1 MPDKALAAILAS
13 LSLLTRFAFLN
24 YPREVV
30 FDEYH
35 FGKFVNGY
43 IKGEY
48 FFDIH
53 PPLGKLVLALSAWMG
68 GYKGEQGWETIGEA
82 IPPSVNLFSL
92 RAAPALQ
99 GSLLAPLMYCCG
111 RALGLSQPAALLA
124 AAGALFDICC
134 LVEQRLV
141 LTDATLLIG
150 IVLQLFG
157 TFSSDHHVPLSRGW
171 FWSTSTAGI
180 GIALAISTKW
190 TGASTIVVA
199 GIHSLLSLVHG
210 RFSRRERL
218 VLLFKEALMR
228 AALLLIA
235 PLATYVLCGWIH
247 LALLPNTGPGAKFMT
262 PRFRASLR
270 PSPNMTAAFFNFS
283 AKSDPAAL
291 PSFMDKFIEL
301 NREMYRA
308 NSSIKK
314 EHKWGSRWWEWPLMM
329 RSVLYWTGKERPYI
343 APPLLP
349 FARIYCIGNPVVWW
363 LAAAAPLI
371 FAAMMF
377 SRWLRRPAAAAPA
390 DAPAVGSAAT
400 GAASSKGNDG
410 SGHSGE
416 GETSQGDEGGTG
428 ASSTLPPAAS
438 EANAVRSSTG
448 WLLLLGYVVNWL
460 PFILISR
467 VAFLYHFLP
476 TLLHALL
483 LVGVLLDLLI
493 PATPLISDART
504 PTDARLAALVD
515 PASSGAFADDVRA
528 PDGARWLAASA
539 CIAVM
544 AASFGFFAPLAYGT
558 PMSTADFE
566 SRMWL
571 ESWK

>member
-68 GYKGEQGWETIGEA
+68 GYTGEQGWETIGEA

-180 GIALAISTKW
+180 ELHSPFLPNGRAHRPSWSLGSTRCCHW
-190 TGASTIVVA
+190 CTAASHDASV
-199 GIHSLLSLVHG
+199 SWSS
-210 RFSRRERL
+210 SRRR
-218 VLLFKEALMR
+218 
-228 AALLLIA
+228 
-235 PLATYVLCGWIH
+235 
-247 LALLPNTGPGAKFMT
+247 
-262 PRFRASLR
+262 
-270 PSPNMTAAFFNFS
+270 
-283 AKSDPAAL
+283 
-291 PSFMDKFIEL
+291 
-301 NREMYRA
+301 
-308 NSSIKK
+308 
-314 EHKWGSRWWEWPLMM
+314 
-329 RSVLYWTGKERPYI
+329 
-343 APPLLP
+343 
-349 FARIYCIGNPVVWW
+349 
-363 LAAAAPLI
+363 
-371 FAAMMF
+371 
-377 SRWLRRPAAAAPA
+377 
-390 DAPAVGSAAT
+390 
-400 GAASSKGNDG
+400 
-410 SGHSGE
+410 
-416 GETSQGDEGGTG
+416 
-428 ASSTLPPAAS
+428 
-438 EANAVRSSTG
+438 
-448 WLLLLGYVVNWL
+448 
-460 PFILISR
+460 
-467 VAFLYHFLP
+467 
-476 TLLHALL
+476 
-483 LVGVLLDLLI
+483 
-493 PATPLISDART
+493 
-504 PTDARLAALVD
+504 
-515 PASSGAFADDVRA
+515 
-528 PDGARWLAASA
+528 
-539 CIAVM
+539 
-544 AASFGFFAPLAYGT
+544 
-558 PMSTADFE
+558 
-566 SRMWL
+566 
-571 ESWK
+571 